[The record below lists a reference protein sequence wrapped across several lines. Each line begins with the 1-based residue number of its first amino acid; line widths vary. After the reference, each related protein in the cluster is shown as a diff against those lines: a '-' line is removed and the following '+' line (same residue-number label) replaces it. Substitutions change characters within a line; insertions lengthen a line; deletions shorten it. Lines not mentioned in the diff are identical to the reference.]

1 MAKSIAIEYFRRSR
15 HIDEKFI
22 AQPRASDTQRHN
34 ISRNIAGMEPSR
46 WWGDDRAILD
56 DEEARRRLLDAAGR
70 CIVRRGNAQIRMAE
84 VADEAGVSR
93 STVYR
98 YFPNRDEVL
107 LGLMLARVDT
117 ALGELVGSLHHP
129 DDPVR
134 SLPEI
139 VLARVESVAGNP
151 LNEALFAAESTA
163 VPAAL
168 ELGSEPMVEL
178 VLAHYGPLL
187 QRWKEAGRLHAD
199 LDPRAIVQW
208 LNTTTLF
215 LLAPA
220 WRHRPAADKR
230 QFVEQFLVR
239 ALVPQI
245 RH

>member
-1 MAKSIAIEYFRRSR
+1 
-15 HIDEKFI
+15 
-22 AQPRASDTQRHN
+22 
-34 ISRNIAGMEPSR
+34 MEPSR

-107 LGLMLARVDT
+107 LGLVLARVDA
-117 ALGELVGSLHHP
+117 ALGAVVRSLPYP

-134 SLPEI
+134 SLPQM
-139 VLARVESVAGNP
+139 VLDRVESVAGNP
-151 LNEALFAAESTA
+151 LNEALFATESTA
-163 VPAAL
+163 VPTAL
-168 ELGSEPMVEL
+168 EIGSEPIVEVQL
-178 VLAHYGPLL
+178 RHYGPLL
-187 QRWKEAGRLHAD
+187 QRWQEAGTVHAD
-199 LDPRAIVQW
+199 LDPRSIVQW
-208 LNTTTLF
+208 LSATTLF
-215 LLAPA
+215 LLAPS
-220 WRHRPAADKR
+220 WRHRPTADKR
-230 QFVEQFLVR
+230 EFVEQFLVR